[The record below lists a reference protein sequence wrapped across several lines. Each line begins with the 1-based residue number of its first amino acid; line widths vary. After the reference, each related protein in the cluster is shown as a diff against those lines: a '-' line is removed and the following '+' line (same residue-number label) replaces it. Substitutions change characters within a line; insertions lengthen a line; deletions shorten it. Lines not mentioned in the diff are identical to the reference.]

1 MKNEFQLLLCILVPI
16 AIVVCAY
23 LWARYNDKKK

>member
-1 MKNEFQLLLCILVPI
+1 MENGYQILLCILVPI
-16 AIVVCAY
+16 AIFVCAY